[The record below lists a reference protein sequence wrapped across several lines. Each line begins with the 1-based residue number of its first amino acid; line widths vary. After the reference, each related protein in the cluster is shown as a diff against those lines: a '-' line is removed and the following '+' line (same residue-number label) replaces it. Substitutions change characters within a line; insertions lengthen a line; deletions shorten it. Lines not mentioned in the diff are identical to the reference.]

1 MTAMKETGILL
12 VLLSLCNGPVFPQT
26 QENVG
31 DIADGNKAIPVHL
44 IRIYDEFDH
53 VIRLDDNPLMP
64 FSPKQTCGKCHDYEK
79 IRHGWHFNEADSGV
93 SPGRSGEPWIYVDR
107 QAATQIPLSYRQWK
121 GTYSPN
127 AVGLT
132 SLKFLSLFG
141 RHLPG
146 GGVGEKDSAQELNDY
161 MRWQVSGNLEVNCQS
176 CHNADPGQSQAEYGV
191 QVLRQNF
198 RWAAAASSGFAT
210 VQGSAGEMPDNF
222 DLYSAVPPEKSDF
235 LPPTVTYNKSR
246 FDVAGKVLF
255 SVPRKMPPAQCS
267 FCHSSKVIDPL
278 RPDRWEAEEDVHV
291 AAGMTCVDCHRNGLD
306 HQMTRGYEG
315 EAEVTRRPAASSL
328 TCKGCHLGSGDGG
341 VPAEGRRGAPRPLHL
356 GIPPVHFD
364 KLACTAC
371 HSGPWPSANTLRVKT
386 SRAHALGIPKA
397 DKADDALPQIM
408 TPVFAKQSDGTYAPH
423 NVFWPAFWAY
433 RKQNNIVPLATNL
446 LRPLVAEIFAKDTTR
461 ILGRWPVLR
470 DADILYVLGR
480 LHEQDS
486 LMIPVY
492 ISAGKLFQIGS
503 GGKLETLD
511 HEAASAYLWPVAH
524 DVRPKAQSLGIRGC
538 ADCHATDAPFHFG
551 SVVIASPY
559 VVEPESMTQM
569 TKYQDKSAVS
579 AWLFSMSFLFRPGL
593 KAVIILS
600 FLFIA
605 LIVLIYTMRGLAH
618 IIRILAEEE

>member
-1 MTAMKETGILL
+1 MKAMKETGILL
-12 VLLSLCNGPVFPQT
+12 VLLSLCTGPVFPQT

-53 VIRLDDNPLMP
+53 LIRLDDNPLMP
-64 FSPKQTCGKCHDYEK
+64 FSPKRTCRKCHDYEK
-79 IRHGWHFNEADSGV
+79 IRVGWHFNAADSSV
-93 SPGRSGEPWIYVDR
+93 APGRIGEPWIYVDR
-107 QAATQIPLSYRQWK
+107 QAATQMPLSYRRWK
-121 GTYSPN
+121 GTYPPS

-132 SLKFLSLFG
+132 SFKFLSLFG

-176 CHNADPGQSQAEYGV
+176 CHNADPGQSQSEYGV

-198 RWAAAASSGFAT
+198 RWAATASSGFAT
-210 VQGSAGEMPDNF
+210 VQGSAREMPDNF
-222 DLYSAVPPEKSDF
+222 DLYSSVPPEKSEF

-255 SVPRKMPPAQCS
+255 GVPRKMSPVQCS
-267 FCHSSKVIDPL
+267 FCHSSKVIDP
-278 RPDRWEAEEDVHV
+278 RQPDRWEAEEDVHV

-315 EAEVTRRPAASSL
+315 EAEVAGRPAASSL
-328 TCKGCHLGSGDGG
+328 TCRGCHLGSGDGG

-386 SRAHALGIPKA
+386 SRAHSLGIPKA
-397 DKADDALPQIM
+397 DKSDDALPQIM

-423 NVFWPAFWAY
+423 DIFWPAFWAS
-433 RKQNNIVPLATNL
+433 RKQNHIEPVATDFV
-446 LRPLVAEIFAKDTTR
+446 RPLVAEIFAKDTTR
-461 ILGRWPVLR
+461 TLGRWPVLR
-470 DADILYVLGR
+470 DADILYVLRR

-486 LMIPVY
+486 TSIPVY

-503 GGKLETLD
+503 GGKLEAVD
-511 HEAASAYLWPVAH
+511 HEAASPYLWPVAH

-538 ADCHATDAPFHFG
+538 ADCHATDAPFYFG
-551 SVVIASPY
+551 SVVKASPY
-559 VVEPESMTQM
+559 IVESDSMTRM

-593 KAVIILS
+593 KALIILS
-600 FLFIA
+600 FVLIA
-605 LIVLIYTMRGLAH
+605 LVVLIYTMRGLAH

>member
-1 MTAMKETGILL
+1 MRAMKQTGIVL
-12 VLLSLCNGPVFPQT
+12 VLMSLCNGPVFSQT

-53 VIRLDDNPLMP
+53 LIRLDDNPLMP
-64 FSPKQTCGKCHDYEK
+64 FSPKQTCRKCHDYEK
-79 IRHGWHFNEADSGV
+79 IRRGWHFNAADSSV
-93 SPGRSGEPWIYVDR
+93 AAGRRGEPWIYVDR

-121 GTYSPN
+121 GTYPPS

-132 SLKFLSLFG
+132 GLKFLSLFG

-191 QVLRQNF
+191 QVLRQNL
-198 RWAAAASSGFAT
+198 RWAAAASSGFGT
-210 VQGSAGEMPDNF
+210 VQGSAREMPDNF
-222 DLYSAVPPEKSDF
+222 DLYSAVPPEKSEF
-235 LPPTVTYNKSR
+235 LPPTVTYNRSR

-255 SVPRKMPPAQCS
+255 SLPRKMPPTQCS

-278 RPDRWEAEEDVHV
+278 RPDRWEAEEDVHI
-291 AAGMTCVDCHRNGLD
+291 AAGMSCVDCHRNGLD

-315 EAEVTRRPAASSL
+315 EAEVTGKPAAASL

-341 VPAEGRRGAPRPLHL
+341 VPAKGRRGAPRPLHL

-408 TPVFAKQSDGTYAPH
+408 APVFAKQPDGTYAPH
-423 NVFWPAFWAY
+423 NIFWPAFWAY
-433 RKQNNIVPLATNL
+433 RKQNSIEPVATDL
-446 LRPLVAEIFAKDTTR
+446 VRPMVAEIFTKDTTR
-461 ILGRWPVLR
+461 TPGRWPVLR
-470 DADILYVLGR
+470 DADILYVLRR
-480 LHEQDS
+480 LREQDS
-486 LMIPVY
+486 TRIPVY
-492 ISAGKLFQIGS
+492 ISAGKLFQIAS
-503 GGKLETLD
+503 GGKLETLNQ
-511 HEAASAYLWPVAH
+511 EAASPYLWPIAH

-538 ADCHATDAPFHFG
+538 TDCHATDAPFHFG
-551 SVVIASPY
+551 SVVKTSPY
-559 VVEPESMTQM
+559 VVELDTMMQM
-569 TKYQDKSAVS
+569 TEYQGKSAVS

-593 KAVIILS
+593 KALIILS
-600 FLFIA
+600 FLLIA
-605 LIVLIYTMRGLAH
+605 LVVLIYTMRGLAH